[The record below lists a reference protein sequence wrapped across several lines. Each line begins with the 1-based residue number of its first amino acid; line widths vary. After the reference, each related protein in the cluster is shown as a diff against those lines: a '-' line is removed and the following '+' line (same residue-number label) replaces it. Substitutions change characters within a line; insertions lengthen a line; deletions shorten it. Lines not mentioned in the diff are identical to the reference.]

1 MWGGW
6 SVQTWSTARRFEMSF
21 AAANGRKW
29 LDETLFADITGTEDE
44 IYGCKAPGG
53 KSRHP

>member
-1 MWGGW
+1 MCGGW

-29 LDETLFADITGTEDE
+29 LDETLFAGITGTEDE